1 MHRKSWQPLN
11 KGKKAVETH
20 VKVKALMNI
29 KQIFHKFSR
38 KLRGEPELPE
48 QLLHRLI
55 SQLENTCE
63 DELSCDEIF
72 ALVDEYAEV
81 NLSGKDAD
89 KLMPLLR
96 HHLDMCR
103 ECGEEYEALLRVLE
117 GAATNKAALAL

>member
-1 MHRKSWQPLN
+1 MHRKSLRPLN
-11 KGKKAVETH
+11 KGKKAIETH

-38 KLRGEPELPE
+38 KLRGEHELSE

-63 DELSCDEIF
+63 DELSCGEVF
-72 ALVDEYAEV
+72 ALADEYAEV
-81 NLSGKDAD
+81 SLRGKAAD

-96 HHLDMCR
+96 HHLDMCQ
-103 ECGEEYEALLRVLE
+103 ECEEEYEALLLVLE
-117 GAATNKAALAL
+117 GAATN